1 MLSVGLLIG
10 PRGSNQKR
18 MEDESGAKI
27 LIRGKGS
34 SKDPSGDP
42 DDEDELHVLITADSD
57 EAIAKAQSAVE
68 DILFNPQ
75 QAMKLKQEQLRR
87 YDILLADK
95 SERTHGSL
103 QYVVVG
109 WRSSMAR

>member
-1 MLSVGLLIG
+1 MLTLLPRYLLYLYLLDYLTTGLLIG

-34 SKDPSGDP
+34 SKDPTGDM
-42 DDEDELHVLITADSD
+42 DENEELHVLITGDTD

-75 QAMKLKQEQLRR
+75 QAMRLKQEQLR
-87 YDILLADK
+87 K
-95 SERTHGSL
+95 
-103 QYVVVG
+103 
-109 WRSSMAR
+109 

>member
-1 MLSVGLLIG
+1 
-10 PRGSNQKR
+10 

-42 DDEDELHVLITADSD
+42 DDEDELHVLITADTD

-75 QAMKLKQEQLRR
+75 QAMKLKQEQLRKYVFAGFHRVR
-87 YDILLADK
+87 YIDDHRVLFFV
-95 SERTHGSL
+95 E
-103 QYVVVG
+103 
-109 WRSSMAR
+109 WPSSMAR